1 MRCRQLFCSWQW
13 LDCAVLGVSRWGVL
27 PCWLQ
32 LVGRKRALRG
42 RQLLDCGQRHHC
54 IVQFVFCGNVQYEQ
68 RIHVS
73 ERVFVV
79 PFWCVLLGSLQL
91 VERQRAV
98 WRGQLLDCRQRY
110 KLVMQRLPR
119 WKILPWGYQQL

>member
-79 PFWCVLLGSLQL
+79 PCWSVLPRWLQL
-91 VERQRAV
+91 VERERVVRRWKLLNSGQR
-98 WRGQLLDCRQRY
+98 RE
-110 KLVMQRLPR
+110 LVLQRLPR
-119 WKILPWGYQQL
+119 RQILS